1 MDNIQSLRF
10 FWPESILTVA
20 VMAMFVA
27 DLVLRRSQ
35 RRETLL
41 MVFSLFWLALTAL
54 ATWATPWGN
63 FPLFGGLL
71 QHDPLRV
78 FFQWLFLGAAALTV
92 LIAPRSGQISSARL
106 GEFIA
111 LLFALLLGMFLMA
124 SATDLLMIYLAIETV
139 SLVSY
144 VLTSFRRG
152 DRKANEAALKYVI
165 YGGVAS
171 GVMLY
176 GMSLL
181 YGLFATTRVTG
192 AGGIGAQ
199 LADVTSRLFLAHAF
213 GGQPAAQL
221 ALVVGVIFVLAG
233 VGYKIASVPFHM
245 WCPDV
250 YEGAPTPFTAFLSVG
265 PKAAGFAVAIRFFF
279 AAFERQLP
287 GGGYVAVTELPW
299 PAIVGVISAVTMT
312 LGNLTAVVQ
321 TNVKRLLAYSSIAH
335 AGYLLMG
342 LAAASTAGVQAILV
356 YLIVYV
362 LMNVGAFLVVT
373 AVSRVTGGEEI
384 NDFRDLRNR
393 APLAAVTLAVFLFSL
408 TGIPPFAGF
417 AGKYLIFAAVVQQ
430 GSFWYVLLA
439 IVGVLN
445 SAVSLFYY
453 ARIIKAMFLEHA
465 VDERPLP
472 VPAIY
477 TGVLLALAL
486 PVLLLGIWWTPL
498 LRWAATAFSG
508 GAAL

>member
-1 MDNIQSLRF
+1 MDNIHSLRF
-10 FWPESILTVA
+10 FWPESVLTVA
-20 VMAMFVA
+20 TVAMFVQ
-27 DLVLRRSQ
+27 DLIVRRSE
-35 RRETLL
+35 RR
-41 MVFSLFWLALTAL
+41 VGSLIAGALVWLALTAAAL
-54 ATWATPWGN
+54 AATPAGSL
-63 FPLFGGLL
+63 PLFGGLL

-78 FFQWLFLGAAALTV
+78 FFDWLFLAAALLTV
-92 LIAPRSGQISSARL
+92 IIVPKSAQVSPARL

-111 LLFALLLGMFLMA
+111 LLFALVLGMFLMS
-124 SATDLLMIYLAIETV
+124 SATDLLMIYLGIEMV

-144 VLTSFRRG
+144 VLTSFRRA

-176 GMSLL
+176 GMSIL
-181 YGLFATTRVTG
+181 YGLFGTTRVTG
-192 AGGIGAQ
+192 DGGIGAQ

-221 ALVVGVIFVLAG
+221 ALVVAVIFVLAG

-279 AAFERQLP
+279 AAFQHPVP
-287 GGGYVAVTELPW
+287 GGGYAPATELPW
-299 PAIVGVISAVTMT
+299 PAIIGIISAITMT
-312 LGNLTAVVQ
+312 LGNLTAIVQ
-321 TNVKRLLAYSSIAH
+321 NNLKRMLAYSSIAH

-342 LAAASTAGVQAILV
+342 LAAASTAGVQSILV

-362 LMNVGAFLVVT
+362 LMNVGAFLVVI
-373 AVSRVTGGEEI
+373 AVARVTGGEQI
-384 NDFRDLRNR
+384 SDFRGLGSK
-393 APLAAVTLAVFLFSL
+393 APIAALALTVFLFSL

-417 AGKYLIFAAVVQQ
+417 AGKYLIFAAVVRQ
-430 GSFWYVLLA
+430 GGFWYVLLA
-439 IVGVLN
+439 VIGVLN

-453 ARIIKAMFLEHA
+453 ARIIKAMYLEEST
-465 VDERPLP
+465 DERPLA
-472 VPAIY
+472 VPALY
-477 TGVLLALAL
+477 TGVLVALAVPIL
-486 PVLLLGIWWTPL
+486 VLGIYWAPL
-498 LRWAATAFSG
+498 VRWASSAFG
-508 GAAL
+508 GGNIL

>member
-1 MDNIQSLRF
+1 MDNLTSLRF
-10 FWPESILTVA
+10 FAPESVLTVA
-20 VMAMFVA
+20 VLAMFIQ
-27 DLVLRRSQ
+27 DLLVRRSP
-35 RRETLL
+35 RREGL
-41 MVFSLFWLALTAL
+41 LTAGAIGWLLLTGVAL
-54 ATWATPWGN
+54 AMTPGGN
-63 FPLFGGLL
+63 VPLFGGLL

-78 FFQWLFLGAAALTV
+78 FFGWLFLSAALLTV
-92 LIAPRSGQISSARL
+92 IIAPKSGQISSARL

-124 SATDLLMIYLAIETV
+124 SATDLLMIYLSIETV

-144 VLTSFRRG
+144 VLTSFRRNN
-152 DRKANEAALKYVI
+152 KKSNEAALKYVI

-176 GMSLL
+176 GMSIL
-181 YGLFATTRVTG
+181 YGLFGTTHVTG

-199 LADVTSRLFLAHAF
+199 LADVTSRLFNAHAF

-221 ALVVGVIFVLAG
+221 ALVVAVVFVLAG

-279 AAFERQLP
+279 AAFERQVP
-287 GGGYVAVTELPW
+287 GGQYVAVTELPW
-299 PAIVGVISAVTMT
+299 PAIIGVISAITMT
-312 LGNLTAVVQ
+312 LGNITAIVQ
-321 TNVKRLLAYSSIAH
+321 TNLKRLLAYSSIAH

-342 LAAASTAGVQAILV
+342 LTAASTAGVQAILI

-362 LMNVGAFLVVT
+362 LMNVGAFLVVI
-373 AVSRVTGGEEI
+373 AVSRVTGGEDI
-384 NDFRDLRNR
+384 KDFRGLGTK
-393 APLAAVTLAVFLFSL
+393 APIAALALTIFLFSL

-417 AGKYLIFAAVVQQ
+417 IGKYLIFAAVVQK
-430 GSFWYVLLA
+430 GGFWNVLLA
-439 IVGVLN
+439 VIGVLN

-453 ARIIKAMFLEHA
+453 ARIIKAMFLDQA
-465 VDERPLP
+465 LDERPML
-472 VPAIY
+472 VPAVY
-477 TGVLLALAL
+477 TGVLVALAV
-486 PVLLLGIWWTPL
+486 PVLVLGVYWTPL
-498 LRWAATAFSG
+498 VRWAAAAFGG
-508 GAAL
+508 GATL

>member
-10 FWPESILTVA
+10 FWPESVLTVA
-20 VMAMFVA
+20 VLAMFVQ
-27 DLVLRRSQ
+27 DLIVRRSEW
-35 RRETLL
+35 RVTSL
-41 MVFSLFWLALTAL
+41 VVGALFWLALTGA
-54 ATWATPWGN
+54 AVAATPDGN
-63 FPLFGGLL
+63 VALFGGLL
-71 QHDPLRV
+71 QHDPLRI
-78 FFQWLFLGAAALTV
+78 FFEWLFLGAALLTV
-92 LIAPRSGQISSARL
+92 IIVPKSAQISTARL

-111 LLFALLLGMFLMA
+111 LLFALVLGMFLMA
-124 SATDLLMIYLAIETV
+124 SATDLLMIYLSIEMV

-144 VLTSFRRG
+144 VLTSFRRA

-176 GMSLL
+176 GMSIL

-192 AGGIGAQ
+192 EGGIGAQ
-199 LADVTSRLFLAHAF
+199 LADVTSRLFMAHAF

-221 ALVVGVIFVLAG
+221 ALVVAVIFVLAG

-279 AAFERQLP
+279 AAFEHP
-287 GGGYVAVTELPW
+287 VAGGGYAPATDLPW
-299 PAIVGVISAVTMT
+299 PAIIGIISAITMT
-312 LGNLTAVVQ
+312 LGNLTAIVQ
-321 TNVKRLLAYSSIAH
+321 NNLKRMLAYSSIAH

-342 LAAASTAGVQAILV
+342 LAAASTAGVQSILV

-362 LMNVGAFLVVT
+362 LMNVGAFLVII
-373 AVSRVTGGEEI
+373 AVARVTGGEDI
-384 NDFRDLRNR
+384 SSFRGLGSK
-393 APLAAVTLAVFLFSL
+393 APVAALALTVFLFSL

-417 AGKYLIFAAVVQQ
+417 AGKYLIFAAVVRE
-430 GSFWYVLLA
+430 GGFWYVLLA
-439 IVGVLN
+439 VIGVLN

-453 ARIIKAMFLEHA
+453 ARIIKAMYL
-465 VDERPLP
+465 DESLDDRPLA
-472 VPAIY
+472 VPALY
-477 TGVLLALAL
+477 TGVLVALAVPIL
-486 PVLLLGIWWTPL
+486 VLGLYWAPL
-498 LRWAATAFSG
+498 VRWASAAFG
-508 GAAL
+508 GGNVL